1 MDSFYNVEIRVTR
14 RESRM
19 APFAG
24 PVTDSHT
31 VLDLV
36 FISASVTE
44 AVHRAGYHLDQL
56 KDPVVE
62 ARLSQEKEKALEAED
77 RYREA
82 AKSEAQHELPLP
94 N

>member
-14 RESRM
+14 KETRM
-19 APFAG
+19 AIVTG
-24 PVTDSHT
+24 PIMDTHT

-36 FISASVTE
+36 FTADNVTE

-62 ARLSQEKEKALEAED
+62 ARE
-77 RYREA
+77 REEM